1 MQSWFMPSIPPR
13 LLLSLFTA
21 TARAQEAAPPVEGPL
36 QTVEIKASAGSYD
49 ARRDDTA
56 TKIVVTQEEIVK
68 FGDTTLGD
76 VLKRLP
82 GVTIGGAP
90 GRASDIRLRGL
101 GSGYTQVLLNGE
113 PAPPGFSLD
122 SLDPGLVERIE
133 ILRAATAEFSTQ
145 AIAGTINIVL
155 KRAIVASQREI
166 RSGVRSE
173 HGQPGTNL
181 NVQLSDRAGAVSYA
195 IGGGAAYNLQ
205 HRSSRGVVTFLDPA
219 GVATTRRHE
228 AGSNEGLYRGV
239 NVAPRVTVN
248 LGPNDSVTSQSFL
261 NATRYTGPWR
271 MRTTTLTGALPRFPA
286 SDGAVAD
293 ATGAAR
299 TDVAWTHKMAG
310 SAKVELK
317 AGANRTMRS
326 NEQASRNQD
335 AGDNVVL
342 NRQVAARTRDQG
354 WTASG
359 KLTTSLG
366 DAHAFTGG
374 WDGAR
379 SQRGESRS
387 QREQSAT
394 GAPVANLDQPYDG
407 TLSRFALFAQ
417 DEWTID
423 KQWSGYFGVRWEG
436 LRMRSVATAGT
447 QVDTQFDNT
456 ARVWS
461 PLFQALY
468 KLPGAPGNQ
477 LRLALTR
484 TWKAPTF
491 RMLNPRRVEADDNTP
506 TTPATQG
513 NPYLRPELATGL
525 DLAFEHF
532 IAGGGLLSASGYL
545 RRIRDNTRDN
555 TVLVEGAWVSMPV
568 NTGAARMQGIEL
580 EAKFPLRAWCAWCGN
595 APAIDVR
602 ANLARN
608 WSRQGGVLGPDN
620 RLAGQTPFSAT
631 LGIDYKA
638 ARLPLTLG
646 GSFSFQSGGP
656 VRSSASEFDY
666 ARPKR
671 VLDLVAVVRLT
682 ARHQL
687 RLSVANALHQEHMTA
702 TTWADGAG
710 ALSDAAFT
718 PTSTVFRAVLELK
731 L

>member
-1 MQSWFMPSIPPR
+1 MPFISR
-13 LLLSLFTA
+13 LLLLFLFSA
-21 TARAQEAAPPVEGPL
+21 AARAQEVAPPVDGPL
-36 QTVEIKASAGSYD
+36 HTVEIKATAGSYD

-68 FGDTTLGD
+68 FGDTALGD

-82 GVTIGGAP
+82 GVTVGGAP
-90 GRASDIRLRGL
+90 GRGGDIRLRGL

-113 PAPPGFSLD
+113 PAPSGFSLD

-155 KRAIVASQREI
+155 KRAIVARQREI
-166 RSGVRSE
+166 RSGVRSDN
-173 HGQPGTNL
+173 GQPGTNL
-181 NVQLSDRAGAVSYA
+181 NVQLSDRAGIVSYTV
-195 IGGGAAYNLQ
+195 GGGAAYNLQ
-205 HRSSRGVVTFLDPA
+205 HRSSRGVVTFLDPD
-219 GVATTRRHE
+219 GVATTRRDE
-228 AGSNEGLYRGV
+228 AGSNEGLYGGI

-271 MRTTTLTGALPRFPA
+271 TRTTTLSGALPRFPA

-310 SAKVELK
+310 SASVELK
-317 AGANRTMRS
+317 AGANRTRRS
-326 NEQASRNQD
+326 NKQASRNLD
-335 AGDNVVL
+335 AGDIVVL
-342 NRQVAARTRDQG
+342 NRQVTTGTLDQG

-366 DAHAFTGG
+366 DTHAFTGG

-379 SQRGESRS
+379 SQRRESRI
-387 QREQSAT
+387 QREQSDT

-407 TLSRFALFAQ
+407 TLERLALFAQ

-423 KQWSGYFGVRWEG
+423 QQWSGYFGVRWEG
-436 LRMRSVATAGT
+436 LRMRSAATAGT
-447 QVDTQFDNT
+447 HVDNT
-456 ARVWS
+456 ARIWS

-468 KLPGAPGNQ
+468 KLPGAPGDQ

-491 RMLNPRRVEADDNTP
+491 GMLNPRRVEADDNTP

-532 IAGGGLLSASGYL
+532 IASGGLLSASGYL

-568 NTGAARMQGIEL
+568 NTGAARARGIEL
-580 EAKFPLRAWCAWCGN
+580 EAKFPLRAWCGWCDT
-595 APAIDVR
+595 AAAIDVR
-602 ANLARN
+602 VNLARN
-608 WSRQGGVLGPDN
+608 WSTRGGVPGPDN
-620 RLAGQTPFSAT
+620 RLAGQTPFGAT

-666 ARPKR
+666 ATPKR
-671 VLDLVAVVRLT
+671 VLDLVALVRFT

-687 RLSVANALHQEHMTA
+687 RLSVANALHQEHRTA
-702 TTWADGAG
+702 TTWIDGAG

-718 PTSTVFRAVLELK
+718 PTSTVFRAVLEVK

>member
-1 MQSWFMPSIPPR
+1 MPSIPR
-13 LLLSLFTA
+13 HFLLFLFTA
-21 TARAQEAAPPVEGPL
+21 TARAQDAAPPVEGPL
-36 QTVEIKASAGSYD
+36 QTVEVKASAGSYD

-56 TKIVVTQEEIVK
+56 TKIVVTHEEIVR
-68 FGDTTLGD
+68 FGDTALGD

-82 GVTIGGAP
+82 GVTVGGAP
-90 GRASDIRLRGL
+90 GRGGAVRLRGM
-101 GSGYTQVLLNGE
+101 GNGYTQILLNGE
-113 PAPPGFSLD
+113 PAPPGFSFD
-122 SLDPGLVERIE
+122 TLDPVLVERIE

-155 KRAIVASQREI
+155 KRAIVAKQREV

-173 HGQPGTNL
+173 HGQPGTNV

-195 IGGGAAYNLQ
+195 IGGGAAYNPH
-205 HRSSRGVVTFLDPA
+205 HRTSRGGVTFTDPA
-219 GVATTRRHE
+219 GVVTTRRDE
-228 AGSNEGLYRGV
+228 ALGNDGLYRAV
-239 NVAPRVTVN
+239 NLAPRVTVK
-248 LGPNDSVTSQSFL
+248 LGPDDSITFVSFL

-271 MRTTTLTGALPRFPA
+271 ARITTQSGALPSFPA

-299 TDVAWTHKMAG
+299 TDVAWTHKLPGGA
-310 SAKVELK
+310 SVELK
-317 AGANRTMRS
+317 AGANRTRRS
-326 NEQASRNQD
+326 NDQVSRNRD
-335 AGDNVVL
+335 ASNAVILD
-342 NRQVAARTRDQG
+342 RQVATGTLDQG

-359 KLTTSLG
+359 KLAASLG
-366 DAHAFTGG
+366 DAHAVTAG

-379 SQRGESRS
+379 SGRS
-387 QREQSAT
+387 EARIQLEQPAA
-394 GAPVANLDQPYDG
+394 GAPNASLDQPYDG
-407 TLSRFALFAQ
+407 ALKRLALFAQ

-423 KQWSGYFGVRWEG
+423 KQCSGYFGVRWES
-436 LRMRSVATAGT
+436 LRVRSAAIAGT
-447 QVDTQFDNT
+447 QVDNT
-456 ARVWS
+456 ARIWS
-461 PLFQALY
+461 PLLQVLY
-468 KLPGAPGNQ
+468 KLPGAQGRQ

-491 RMLNPRRVEADDNTP
+491 GMLNPRRAASDDNAP

-513 NPYLRPELATGL
+513 NPLLRPELATGL
-525 DLAFEHF
+525 DLAFEHV

-545 RRIRDNTRDN
+545 RRIRDSTRDN
-555 TVLVEGAWVSMPV
+555 TVLVNGAWVSMPV
-568 NTGAARMQGIEL
+568 NMGPARAQGIEL
-580 EAKFPLRAWCAWCGN
+580 EAKFPLRAWHPA

-608 WSRQGGVLGPDN
+608 RSMQGGVPGPDN
-620 RLAGQTPFSAT
+620 RLAGQTPVSAT

-646 GSFSFQSGGP
+646 GSGSFQNGGP
-656 VRSSASEFDY
+656 VRSSASEFGY

-671 VLDLVAVVRLT
+671 VLDLYALVRFN

-702 TTWADGAG
+702 TTWVDGAG

-718 PTSTVFRAVLELK
+718 PTSTVFRAALEMK
-731 L
+731 W

>member
-1 MQSWFMPSIPPR
+1 MPSTPR
-13 LLLSLFTA
+13 LLLLSLFTA
-21 TARAQEAAPPVEGPL
+21 IARAQEAAPPVEGPL

-68 FGDTTLGD
+68 FGDTALGD

-90 GRASDIRLRGL
+90 GRAGDIRLRGL
-101 GSGYTQVLLNGE
+101 GGSYTQVLINGE
-113 PAPPGFSLD
+113 PAPPSFSLD
-122 SLDPGLVERIE
+122 SLEPGLVERIE
-133 ILRAATAEFSTQ
+133 ILRAATAQFSTQ

-155 KRAIVASQREI
+155 KRAIVARQREI

-173 HGQPGTNL
+173 NGQPGTNL
-181 NVQLSDRAGAVSYA
+181 NVQVSDRAGAVSYA
-195 IGGGAAYNLQ
+195 IAGGAAYNPH
-205 HRSSRGVVTFLDPA
+205 HRTSRGGVTFTDPA
-219 GVATTRRHE
+219 GGVTTRRDE
-228 AGSNEGLYRGV
+228 ALGNDGLYRAV

-248 LGPNDSVTSQSFL
+248 LGPDDSVTLQSFL

-271 MRTTTLTGALPRFPA
+271 ARTTTQSGALPRFPA

-299 TDVAWTHKMAG
+299 TDVAWTHKLPG
-310 SAKVELK
+310 SASVELK
-317 AGANRTMRS
+317 AGANRTRRS

-335 AGDNVVL
+335 AGGIVVL
-342 NRQVAARTRDQG
+342 NRQVATRTLDQG

-359 KLTTSLG
+359 KLTTPLG
-366 DAHAFTGG
+366 DAHALTGG

-379 SQRGESRS
+379 SQRRESRI

-394 GAPVANLDQPYDG
+394 GVPVANLDQPYDG
-407 TLSRFALFAQ
+407 TLERFALFAQ

-447 QVDTQFDNT
+447 QLDNT

-491 RMLNPRRVEADDNTP
+491 GMLNPRRVEADDNTP
-506 TTPATQG
+506 TTPATRG
-513 NPYLRPELATGL
+513 NPSLRPELATGL

-532 IAGGGLLSASGYL
+532 ITGGGLLSASGYL
-545 RRIRDNTRDN
+545 RRIRDNTRDK
-555 TVLVEGAWVSMPV
+555 TVLVDGAWVSTPV
-568 NTGAARMQGIEL
+568 NTDVARAHGIEL
-580 EAKFPLRAWCAWCGN
+580 EAKFPLRAWGAWYN
-595 APAIDVR
+595 TVPAIDVR

-608 WSRQGGVLGPDN
+608 WSTQDGVPGPDN
-620 RLAGQTPFSAT
+620 RLAGQTPFSVT

-656 VRSSASEFDY
+656 VRSSASESDY

-671 VLDLVAVVRLT
+671 VLDLVALVT
-682 ARHQL
+682 FNARHQL

-702 TTWADGAG
+702 TTWVDGAG

-718 PTSTVFRAVLELK
+718 PTSAVFRAVLELK